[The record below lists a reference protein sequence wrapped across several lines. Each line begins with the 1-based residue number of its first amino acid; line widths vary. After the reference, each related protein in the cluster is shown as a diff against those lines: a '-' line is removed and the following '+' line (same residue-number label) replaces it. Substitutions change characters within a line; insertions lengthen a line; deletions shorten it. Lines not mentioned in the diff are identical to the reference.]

1 MNERIKNIRK
11 ELGLSQKS
19 FGERI
24 GLTRDNIA
32 NIEGNR
38 AEIKDV
44 VIKAICKEFDINETW
59 LRTGDGDKYKQPT
72 DEISDIVAE
81 IIHDD
86 SPVRNSIF
94 KIMKA
99 YMQLDDASKEV
110 INKFIE
116 ELNSNDKKEGR

>member
-1 MNERIKNIRK
+1 MNERIKKLRK
-11 ELGLSQKS
+11 ELGLSQKG

-59 LRTGDGDKYKQPT
+59 LRTGEGDTYKQPT

-86 SPVRNSIF
+86 SPVRGSIL

-110 INKFIE
+110 INKFVE
-116 ELNSNDKKEGR
+116 ELHNNDKKEGR